1 MTLHIVIAV
10 AEGMILHND
19 AVAAE
24 EMIVVGELG
33 GVVDSCVVVSIE
45 LRVSITNLLMLLV
58 FKLGNLNFPFGVFG
72 DIVGV
77 GVLTEDVVLEG
88 CLG

>member
-1 MTLHIVIAV
+1 MTLHNVTAV

-33 GVVDSCVVVSIE
+33 GA
-45 LRVSITNLLMLLV
+45 
-58 FKLGNLNFPFGVFG
+58 
-72 DIVGV
+72 
-77 GVLTEDVVLEG
+77 LTEDVVLG
-88 CLG
+88 

>member
-1 MTLHIVIAV
+1 
-10 AEGMILHND
+10 MILHND

-33 GVVDSCVVVSIE
+33 GAVDPCVVVSIE
-45 LRVSITNLLMLLV
+45 LRVSITNLIMLPV

-72 DIVGV
+72 GHNAI
-77 GVLTEDVVLEG
+77 EG
-88 CLG
+88 PTLGPPGEPL